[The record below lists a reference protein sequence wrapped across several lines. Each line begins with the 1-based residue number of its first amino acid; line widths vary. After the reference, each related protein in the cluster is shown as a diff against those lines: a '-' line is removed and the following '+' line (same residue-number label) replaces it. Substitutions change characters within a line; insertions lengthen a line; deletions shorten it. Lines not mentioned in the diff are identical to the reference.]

1 VLIGYPEVYSIY
13 TKEKD
18 KKIAAKAAIFGWAK
32 LIRVR

>member
-18 KKIAAKAAIFGWAK
+18 KKIAAEAAILF
-32 LIRVR
+32 RPT